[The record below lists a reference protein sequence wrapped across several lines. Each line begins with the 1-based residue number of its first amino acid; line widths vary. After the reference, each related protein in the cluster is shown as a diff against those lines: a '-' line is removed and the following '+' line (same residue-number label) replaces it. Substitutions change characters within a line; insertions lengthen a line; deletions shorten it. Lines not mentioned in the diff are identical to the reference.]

1 MIWANASENI
11 KAFIRQVIGQIQKIV
26 DENNVGYYLH
36 GSLAIGGFNPSRS
49 DIDIL
54 VVTKKALSF
63 QEKLSLTELF
73 LKISNNPYPIEI
85 SFMNRSQLENWDY
98 PPSYDYHFSEYWR
111 ERYEECSEKWLLG
124 EKVDADLAAHITIV
138 TYKGICLRGEPIKA
152 VFPTVPTIHYTSAIL
167 QDYKDC
173 LNDLEIDP
181 VYSILNMLR
190 VYRYL
195 KESTICSKLEAGQW
209 GANSLPEEH
218 KTLVCQAINIYTGK
232 ISESNFQSQQLVE
245 FKELI
250 AREVNDLLTQNFQFG
265 IEEAQQLKNS

>member
-11 KAFIRQVIGQIQKIV
+11 KAFIIQVIGQIQKIV

-98 PPSYDYHFSEYWR
+98 PPSYDYHFSKYWR
-111 ERYEECSEKWLLG
+111 KRYEECSEKWLLG

-173 LNDLEIDP
+173 LNDLEIHP

-195 KESTICSKLEAGQW
+195 KESTICSKLEAGLW
-209 GANSLPEEH
+209 GANNLPADYQSVV
-218 KTLVCQAINIYTGK
+218 LQATDLYTGK
-232 ISESNFQSQQLVE
+232 ISKSYFQSQTLIE
-245 FKELI
+245 FKEFI
-250 AREVNDLLTQNFQFG
+250 DKEVNAMLTLN
-265 IEEAQQLKNS
+265 LKIRN